1 MNQNKNNIHTGYT
14 TKVYPLFI
22 LLIYSLFF
30 NLSFAQV
37 SQNDTIATLSN
48 DSIVAPLDSA
58 GVSGSSDSKG
68 LGIEADVEYTA
79 KDSIIMTM
87 DGSKKVFLYGDA
99 EVKYLDITLTAACIE
114 LDLDSSLTYAYG
126 IEDSLGVASGLPVFT
141 DKSGSYEMK
150 KIKYNFESKKAII
163 EHVVTEQGEGYVVSE
178 YAKKAPDDSFSIK
191 DGHYSTCDNHEH
203 PHFYL
208 NLTKAKVIP
217 GKKTI
222 TGPAYLVVEDIPLP
236 IGIPFAVIPNTS
248 SYSSGIIM
256 PSYGEESNRG
266 LFLRDGGYYWAASD
280 YFDMAITGDLYANE
294 SWGLRGNSKYKLN
307 YKFSG
312 NLSVQYIVNV
322 NSEKDLPD
330 YSKSKDFSINW
341 SHRQDSKANPFQTFS
356 ASVNFSSSSFDQ
368 NNVTSVIN
376 PNKLAQN
383 TKRSSISYSR
393 RFPNSPFNFS
403 ANILASQNTRDTTI
417 SLTTPDL
424 TLTMNRIFP
433 FKRKNKIGSK
443 EAWYEKL
450 SLSYTANLRNSL
462 NAKEYEFSE
471 KKFPQ
476 EWENGVKHSVPLSL
490 NLKLLK
496 YFTLTPSVNYTE
508 RWYSKS
514 ITKEWDEELGKVVTA
529 DTTNGFKR
537 VYDYSYSVSTSTKF
551 YTMYTPW
558 RKLFG
563 NKVDRIR
570 HVMTPSASLS
580 YRPDFGDEKFGYYD
594 WFEYYNPNLDS
605 IIRHEYSRYEGA
617 LYGTPGKGKSG
628 SLGLSVGNTL
638 EMKVK
643 SERDTTGF
651 KKIKILESL
660 NFSTSHNFL
669 ADSLKWSRINMSG
682 RTKILGT
689 SINFGATF
697 DPYALDTT
705 ATGSPIRINT
715 SLWKADRK
723 LVRMESANLSFG
735 LSFGSE
741 KLKKWRE
748 QRNGTDSEEEET
760 DESQLPEDEMLDN
773 PLDRVDRLGDDF
785 AETRGTR
792 ETLMDDDGYTKFEFP
807 WNISLNYSF
816 RLSNGE
822 FDKQKMAYKKKITSD
837 INFNGDFSLT
847 PKWKFSFS
855 SGYNFDRKEISHTN
869 LRISRDLHCWGMS
882 FNLVPVGRYKSY
894 FFTLNVNSSIL
905 QDLKYDKRSSPRD
918 NPNFF

>member
-1 MNQNKNNIHTGYT
+1 MNQNTNHTKQSYFIKALSTFLILVTSILYNNC
-14 TKVYPLFI
+14 
-22 LLIYSLFF
+22 
-30 NLSFAQV
+30 FAQNT
-37 SQNDTIATLSN
+37 SLDTIPVLQKDTTSLVKDTPSVNPPEKPA
-48 DSIVAPLDSA
+48 
-58 GVSGSSDSKG
+58 G
-68 LGIEADVEYTA
+68 LGIEADVQYTA

-150 KIKYNFESKKAII
+150 TIKYNFESEKALI

-178 YAKKAPDDSFSIK
+178 FAKKAPDDSFSIK

-217 GKKTI
+217 GNKTI

-256 PSYGEESNRG
+256 PSYGEESSRG
-266 LFLRDGGYYWAASD
+266 LFIRDGGYYWAAND
-280 YFDMAITGDLYANE
+280 YFDLAVTGDLYANE
-294 SWGLRGNSKYKLN
+294 SWGLRGNTKYKLN

-312 NLSVQYIVNV
+312 NLSFQYIVNV
-322 NSEKDLPD
+322 TSDKDLPD
-330 YSKSKDFSINW
+330 YSKSKDFSLTW
-341 SHRQDSKANPFQTFS
+341 SHRQDSKANPYSTFS
-356 ASVNFSSSSFDQ
+356 ASVNFSSSSYDQ
-368 NNVTSVIN
+368 NNVSSVIN
-376 PNKLAQN
+376 VNTLAQN

-393 RFPNSPFNFS
+393 KFPKAPFNFS
-403 ANILASQNTRDTTI
+403 ANLLASQNTRDSTV
-417 SLTTPDL
+417 SLTSPDL

-433 FKRKNKIGSK
+433 FKSKNKVGSK
-443 EAWYEKL
+443 EAWYEKI
-450 SLSYTANLRNSL
+450 SLSYTGNLKNYIST
-462 NAKEYEFSE
+462 EESE
-471 KKFPQ
+471 LGNKKFPQ
-476 EWENGVKHSVPLSL
+476 QWENGVKHSIPLSL

-508 RWYSKS
+508 RWYTKS
-514 ITKEWDEELGKVVTA
+514 ITKEWDEEEEEIVVA
-529 DTTNGFKR
+529 DTTSGFNR

-551 YTMYTPW
+551 YTFYTPW

-563 NKVDRIR
+563 NKVEKIR
-570 HVMTPSASLS
+570 HVMTPSASMS
-580 YRPDFGDEKFGYYD
+580 FRPDFGQYKYGYYD
-594 WFEYYNPNLDS
+594 WFEYYDPDQDS
-605 IIRHEYSRYEGA
+605 IIHYQYSKYEGS

-628 SLGLSVGNTL
+628 SLGISLGNTL

-643 SERDTTGF
+643 SDQDSTGY

-669 ADSLKWSRINMSG
+669 ADSLKWSKVSMSG
-682 RTKILGT
+682 RTKIFGT
-689 SINFGATF
+689 NINFGATF

-705 ATGSPIRINT
+705 STGTVKRINA
-715 SLWKADRK
+715 SLWKAQNK
-723 LVRMESANLSFG
+723 LARLESANLSFG

-741 KLKKWRE
+741 KIKKWRE
-748 QRNGTDSEEEET
+748 KRNGTSTEDTNSNEN
-760 DESQLPEDEMLDN
+760 LPPTNDMN
-773 PLDRVDRLGDDF
+773 NNSLDRADQMPDAF
-785 AETRGTR
+785 ANTRGNQ
-792 ETLMDDDGYTKFEFP
+792 ETTIGDDGYTKFEFP
-807 WNISLNYSF
+807 WNLSLNYSL
-816 RLSNGE
+816 RLSNGD
-822 FDKQKMAYKKKITSD
+822 FDKNKMAYKKEITSN
-837 INFNGDFSLT
+837 INFSGDFSLT

-855 SGYNFDRKEISHTN
+855 SGYTFDTQEISHTN
-869 LRISRDLHCWGMS
+869 LRVSRDLHCWGMS

-894 FFTLNVNSSIL
+894 FFSISVNSSLL
-905 QDLKYDKRSSPRD
+905 QDLKYDKRSSARD
-918 NPNFF
+918 NPNF